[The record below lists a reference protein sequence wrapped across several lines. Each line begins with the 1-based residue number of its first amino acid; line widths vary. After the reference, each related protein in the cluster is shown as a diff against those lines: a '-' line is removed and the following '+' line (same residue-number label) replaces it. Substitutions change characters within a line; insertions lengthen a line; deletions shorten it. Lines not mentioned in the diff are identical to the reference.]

1 MKTLSSTLVCFV
13 SLSLATIGL
22 AQDKKKPNVARA
34 SEHPYADS
42 SKGRENY
49 QLASNP
55 VNSKRL
61 YDFFQRQ
68 ADFYMANPDKVP
80 AIIPAY
86 PGLDAGEHGHWGKHN
101 QNNHSDTRWN
111 QAEMGEVITQVFRH
125 QKLAVLKGICVR
137 LGAHREL
144 ATCFDP
150 QSLSYRA
157 IWNGGFV
164 KFDGFRWG
172 TSRNAQLQG
181 TPWCIISEAKMPEGG
196 VYLGYHR
203 YGKRVVFDYRIKDTT
218 ISDEAWANSSAF
230 FRRLDFKGSNA
241 PLSITL
247 PVANGLLSEVISR
260 TKIDSAVIEG
270 NQLKIQGPHPG
281 ASLIIRIRKE
291 GSKIHDAEAL
301 NHLKA
306 ERKLGRR
313 WPEVIKSPGTLGKER
328 KGSAYLV
335 DTLTVPYDNP
345 YKVVMQISGIAFLK
359 NGEALVCTLLGD
371 VWKVSGI
378 DNDLK
383 NITWRRFA
391 TGFNQPVGIHI
402 DDDGIF
408 ILDRGQIYRL
418 HDQNNDGEVD
428 FYENYA
434 NDFGGY
440 DRSHTHTF
448 GLHRTADG
456 AFNFT
461 QRESILRTGYD
472 RKTVLQGSGVR
483 NCMGIGGAND
493 YFWVAPQEG
502 TWTPASAIIEVNR
515 GEFYGLPNKDQR
527 SGTIASPLCFIPRG
541 IENSTG
547 GMVEVTSDKWG
558 PFKGDHIGISYGSGL
573 HYLILRDDEGA
584 RPQGAVVPLEGEFI
598 SGSMRGAF
606 HPKDGQLYVVGLDGW
621 GDYSIEDG
629 CFHRVRYID
638 KPVYKPRG
646 FQVHENGIRIDF
658 ATKLDPGETTKL
670 ANYFAQ
676 SWNYEYAKR
685 YGSPEFSAKNPKS
698 LGHDPVKIR
707 SVKLLRSQ
715 ESIFV
720 EIPSLEPV
728 MQLHIRMH
736 LRGQD
741 GHKFK
746 TDIFASPMYPSP
758 HFKAEGLAPK
768 QEGKPTAIS
777 LRIAK
782 PKNSDQKV
790 NFSGEPTEGAIALTV
805 DAIGGLQYKQTEL
818 TAKPG
823 QALAITLRNTDV
835 MPHNLVILNPGK
847 IQEVGEASFKML
859 NDPKAG
865 EKSYVPDLSSV
876 ITHIPVIDPGT
887 EYTLHFR
894 APKQPGDYPYICTYP
909 GHWQAMRGVL
919 KVR

>member
-1 MKTLSSTLVCFV
+1 MNHFSSPLVCV
-13 SLSLATIGL
+13 ISLCLATLGL
-22 AQDKKKPNVARA
+22 AQNKNKPNVARA
-34 SEHPYADS
+34 SEHPYADP
-42 SKGRENY
+42 SKGREGY
-49 QLASNP
+49 ELASNP
-55 VNSKRL
+55 VNEARL
-61 YDFFQRQ
+61 YDFYQRQ
-68 ADFYMANPDKVP
+68 ADYYMAQPDKIP
-80 AIIPAY
+80 AVIPAY

-101 QNNHSDTRWN
+101 QNNHKDTRWN
-111 QAEMGEVITQVFRH
+111 QAEMGEVLTQVFRH
-125 QKLAVLKGICVR
+125 KNLAVLKGISVR

-144 ATCFDP
+144 STCFDP

-157 IWNGGFV
+157 IWDGGFV

-172 TSRNAQLQG
+172 TSRNATLEG
-181 TPWCIISEAKMPEGG
+181 TPWCTVTEAKMPEGG

-203 YGKRVVFDYRIKDTT
+203 YGKRVVFDYRIKDTI
-218 ISDEAWANSSAF
+218 ISDEPWANSSGF
-230 FRRLDFKGSNA
+230 FRRIDFKGSKA
-241 PLSITL
+241 PLTLTL
-247 PVANGLLSEVISR
+247 PVTEGLSAEVISR
-260 TKIDSAVIEG
+260 TKIDSAIIEG
-270 NQLKIQGPHPG
+270 NKLNIVGFHPG
-281 ASLIIRIRKE
+281 ASLIVRIRKE
-291 GSKIHDAEAL
+291 GSKIHDAEVL

-306 ERKLGRR
+306 PRKPERR
-313 WPEVIKSPGTLGKER
+313 WKEIIKSPGTLGKPR
-328 KGSAYLV
+328 KSSAYLV
-335 DTLTVPYDNP
+335 DTLTVPYKNP
-345 YKVVMQISGIAFLK
+345 YRVVMQISGIAFLK
-359 NGEALVCTLLGD
+359 NGDAIVSTLLGD

-378 DNDLK
+378 NHDLK
-383 NITWRRFA
+383 NVTWQRFA

-440 DRSHTHTF
+440 NRSHTHTF

-472 RKTVLQGSGVR
+472 RKTILQGSGVR

-541 IENSTG
+541 VENSTG
-547 GMVEVTSDKWG
+547 GMVQVTSDKWG
-558 PFKGDHIGISYGSGL
+558 PFRGGHIGISYGSGL
-573 HYLILRDDEGA
+573 HYLILRDEEGS

-598 SGSMRGAF
+598 SGTMRGAF

-621 GDYSIEDG
+621 GDYSTQDG
-629 CFHRVRYID
+629 CFHRVRFTD

-646 FQVHENGIRIDF
+646 LQVHENGIRIDF
-658 ATKLDPGETTKL
+658 ATKLDPAETAKL
-670 ANYFAQ
+670 SNYFAQ
-676 SWNYEYAKR
+676 AWNYEYAKR
-685 YGSPEFSAKNPKS
+685 YGSPEFSVKNPKS
-698 LGHDPVKIR
+698 LGHDHVKIR

-715 ESIFV
+715 QSIFV

-736 LRGQD
+736 LKGQD

-746 TDIFASPMYPSP
+746 TDLFASPMYPSP
-758 HFKAEGLAPK
+758 YFKSEGLAPK
-768 QEGKPTAIS
+768 VEGKPTAIA

-782 PKNSDQKV
+782 PNKSDEKNNVTGKPAE
-790 NFSGEPTEGAIALTV
+790 GEAALTV
-805 DAIGGLQYKQTEL
+805 DAIGGLQYKQKEL
-818 TAKPG
+818 AAKPG
-823 QALAITLRNTDV
+823 QALALTFRNTDV
-835 MPHNLVILNPGK
+835 MPHNLVLLNPGK
-847 IQEVGEASFKML
+847 VQEVGDASFKML

-865 EKSYVPDLSSV
+865 EKHYVPDLQSV
-876 ITHIPVIDPGT
+876 ITFIPVIDPGT
-887 EYTLHFR
+887 EHTLHFT

-919 KVR
+919 MVR